1 MNIEQYRALKA
12 QELAEA
18 NQPEET
24 VKEEPIVEE
33 AKLEEETIEETT
45 IEEEPT
51 KIEIDGQ
58 ELSLDELKN
67 GYLRQSD
74 YTKKTQD
81 LSRQRKEAEEALNFY
96 ESLKANPEKLD
107 EIRGNNQVP
116 DGLDPASAR
125 VRELENK
132 VYDMMLEKE
141 IDTLTTKYPDFDIR
155 VVLETAQSK
164 GIVDLEDAYLLS
176 KPHTHKTTDDS
187 DAMKEA
193 IRKEVL
199 AEIEKERN
207 DTATIISSQVDT
219 KPVTPK
225 EAEISSGEL
234 KVAQG
239 MGLTKEEYIKWRDVK

>member
-12 QELAEA
+12 QELEES
-18 NQPEET
+18 NQPEDTVEEKPIEEETNPEEEIEET
-24 VKEEPIVEE
+24 VEEEPI
-33 AKLEEETIEETT
+33 
-45 IEEEPT
+45 

-58 ELSLDELKN
+58 ELGLDELKN

-74 YTKKTQD
+74 YTKKTQE

-96 ESLKANPEKLD
+96 ESLKTNPQKLD
-107 EIRGNNQVP
+107 EIRSTHGVP
-116 DGLDPASAR
+116 EGLDPASVR

-141 IDTLTTKYPDFDIR
+141 IDTLTAKYSDFDIR
-155 VVLETAQSK
+155 VVLETAQEK

-176 KPHTHKTTDDS
+176 KAHVSQSADFDE
-187 DAMKEA
+187 MKES

-199 AEIEKERN
+199 AEIEKERK
-207 DTATIISSQVDT
+207 DTSTIISSQADT
-219 KPVTPK
+219 KPVIPDEVK
-225 EAEISSGEL
+225 ISSGEL

-239 MGLTKEEYIKWRDVK
+239 MGLTKEEYVKWRDVK